1 MLLSSLGALLGVNS
15 DDFFKNPIILLT
27 DVKELINFFCP
38 KDKDVRYL
46 ILLLHRVMML
56 AWADKTVRKDQMPYL
71 DSCNTWKRKIRYW

>member
-38 KDKDVRYL
+38 KDKDV
-46 ILLLHRVMML
+46 
-56 AWADKTVRKDQMPYL
+56 
-71 DSCNTWKRKIRYW
+71 CF